1 MERYDF
7 LIGPSFIKQVLV
19 WVSSATCII
28 TISTTSDIATF
39 SSTSILFMANN
50 IIACLDKDYEGR
62 EFIFKFTTFFV
73 KTEFIF
79 IVSCL
84 LFSFSFEKF
93 NFSINILNN
102 IMIVMKIIVAILAI
116 IGVVVLSVLSGT
128 VDTNQDIKSRDIAKT
143 IVRSSNDE
151 YYTKMEDRKQ
161 HYKIKSRDYIASAS
175 YKKGGKKQK

>member
-1 MERYDF
+1 
-7 LIGPSFIKQVLV
+7 
-19 WVSSATCII
+19 
-28 TISTTSDIATF
+28 
-39 SSTSILFMANN
+39 MANN

-62 EFIFKFTTFFV
+62 ESIFKFTTFFV

-79 IVSCL
+79 IVFWL

-93 NFSINILNN
+93 SFSINTLNN
-102 IMIVMKIIVAILAI
+102 IMIVMKICVVILAI
-116 IGVVVLSVLSGT
+116 IGVVILSVLSGT
-128 VDTNQDIKSRDIAKT
+128 VDTNQDIKSRNIAKT

-175 YKKGGKKQK
+175 YKKGRKKQK